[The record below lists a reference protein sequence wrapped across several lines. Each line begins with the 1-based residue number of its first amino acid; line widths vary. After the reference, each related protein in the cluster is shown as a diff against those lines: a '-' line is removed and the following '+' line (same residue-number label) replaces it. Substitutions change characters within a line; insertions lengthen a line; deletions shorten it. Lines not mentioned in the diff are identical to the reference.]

1 MSPPRTLLL
10 ASVFLLPLLSSCD
23 QIAVLDGTRA
33 READAVAVGSA
44 CRHAGRALEDC
55 FNMNPDAPK
64 AQVFAGWKEMNDYMT
79 EKKID
84 VIAPTPVKPA
94 VKPAPKAA
102 APEIK
107 TGATEGKA
115 AGKTEGPPR
124 RLVCICT
131 NLGLMEKN
139 FGGAT
144 APRQGRYKCRTS
156 KGVLI
161 VPSRSICSTAMERC
175 FSPPVPAL

>member
-94 VKPAPKAA
+94 VKPAPKAV

-115 AGKTEGPPR
+115 AGAPAPSVTIMSGTDVNTATKAFAAQLAEGKFDPAVKAAPA
-124 RLVCICT
+124 
-131 NLGLMEKN
+131 
-139 FGGAT
+139 GAA
-144 APRQGRYKCRTS
+144 AP
-156 KGVLI
+156 
-161 VPSRSICSTAMERC
+161 A
-175 FSPPVPAL
+175 PAAAKH

>member
-1 MSPPRTLLL
+1 MSRPRTLLL

-64 AQVFAGWKEMNDYMT
+64 AQVFTGWKEMNDYMT

-107 TGATEGKA
+107 TGVTEGKA
-115 AGKTEGPPR
+115 AGAPAPSVTIMSGTDVNTATKAFAAQLAEGKFDPAVKAAPA
-124 RLVCICT
+124 
-131 NLGLMEKN
+131 
-139 FGGAT
+139 GAA
-144 APRQGRYKCRTS
+144 AP
-156 KGVLI
+156 
-161 VPSRSICSTAMERC
+161 A
-175 FSPPVPAL
+175 PAAAKH

>member
-115 AGKTEGPPR
+115 AGAPAPAPSVTIMSGTDVNTATKAFAAQLAEGKFDPA
-124 RLVCICT
+124 V
-131 NLGLMEKN
+131 K
-139 FGGAT
+139 A
-144 APRQGRYKCRTS
+144 AP
-156 KGVLI
+156 
-161 VPSRSICSTAMERC
+161 A
-175 FSPPVPAL
+175 PAAAKH

>member
-102 APEIK
+102 APEIQ
-107 TGATEGKA
+107 TGATEGKLIA
-115 AGKTEGPPR
+115 TSPDERTYEFTTFGKGDRVTDLAVHVG
-124 RLVCICT
+124 T
-131 NLGLMEKN
+131 TGDKDKS
-139 FGGAT
+139 F
-144 APRQGRYKCRTS
+144 Q
-156 KGVLI
+156 LI
-161 VPSRSICSTAMERC
+161 DAIKVK
-175 FSPPVPAL
+175 L